1 MALTTY
7 EQVRP
12 WARSIKTCTAKREM
26 PPWFIEKNIGIQ
38 RFKDDP
44 SLNDAEIATIGAWVD
59 AGALR
64 GNPADMPPPRQYAD
78 PAGWT
83 IGTPDLIVS
92 SPPPVPP
99 TERQARFN
107 ALILPHLDRL
117 LAFAMR
123 RTDAVADAEDAVQ
136 EACVRAW
143 RALDDLRDTS
153 RTRAWLYRILRSVL
167 GENEER
173 TARRRQLVSITRLE
187 IAHEEV
193 VGGDGGGDTLFDE
206 IAARLAGEEV
216 RAALAQIPEEFA
228 VAVELHDID
237 GFKYQEI
244 ADIIGVPIGTVMS
257 RISRGRRLLSGA
269 VLANRSASARS
280 STPGAG
286 RTKGGSR

>member
-1 MALTTY
+1 
-7 EQVRP
+7 
-12 WARSIKTCTAKREM
+12 
-26 PPWFIEKNIGIQ
+26 
-38 RFKDDP
+38 
-44 SLNDAEIATIGAWVD
+44 
-59 AGALR
+59 
-64 GNPADMPPPRQYAD
+64 
-78 PAGWT
+78 
-83 IGTPDLIVS
+83 
-92 SPPPVPP
+92 VPP

-117 LAFAMR
+117 LAFAIR

-143 RALDDLRDTS
+143 RALDDLRDTA

-167 GENEER
+167 GANEER
-173 TARRRQLVSITRLE
+173 RARRRQLVSITRLE
-187 IAHEEV
+187 TAHEEV
-193 VGGDGGGDTLFDE
+193 VGGDGDALFDE
-206 IAARLAGEEV
+206 IAARLSGEEV

-244 ADIIGVPIGTVMS
+244 ADIVGVPIGTVMS

-269 VLANRSASARS
+269 VFANRSASARS
-280 STPGAG
+280 SAPGGGAA